1 MLLRF
6 ACTLIALVLLIAPLS
21 AGDGFVE
28 GFEDLP
34 LAPGLANVPE
44 AGTGFDKPTG
54 RIVVAYASGK
64 TSRGEVEKFYS
75 TTLPQ
80 LGWTRQGGAYLRE
93 GERLTIEILGAQG
106 GVTVRYTLA
115 PI

>member
-1 MLLRF
+1 MLMRLAF
-6 ACTLIALVLLIAPLS
+6 GLLAVFLVIAPLA
-21 AGDGFVE
+21 AGEAFVE

-34 LAPGLANVPE
+34 LAPGLVNVPE

-64 TSRGEVEKFYS
+64 TTRAEVERFYS
-75 TTLPQ
+75 STLPQ
-80 LGWTRQGGAYLRE
+80 LGWSRQGGAYLRE
-93 GERLTIEILGAQG
+93 GEKLTIEILGAEG

>member
-1 MLLRF
+1 MLIRL
-6 ACTLIALVLLIAPLS
+6 ACSLLAFLLLIAPAR
-21 AGDGFVE
+21 AGDAFVE

-34 LAPGLANVPE
+34 LAPGLVNLPE

-64 TSRGEVEKFYS
+64 TTKVAVEQFYS

-115 PI
+115 PL

>member
-1 MLLRF
+1 MLTRLAF
-6 ACTLIALVLLIAPLS
+6 GLLVFLLLIAPLR
-21 AGDGFVE
+21 AGERFVE

-34 LAPGLANVPE
+34 LAPGLVNLPE

-64 TSRGEVEKFYS
+64 TSRSAVEKFYS
-75 TTLPQ
+75 ATLPQ
-80 LGWTRQGGAYLRE
+80 LGWSREGNAYLRE
-93 GERLTIEILGAQG
+93 GERLTIEIIGAEG

>member
-1 MLLRF
+1 M
-6 ACTLIALVLLIAPLS
+6 
-21 AGDGFVE
+21 E

-34 LAPGLANVPE
+34 LAPGLASLPD

-64 TSRGEVEKFYS
+64 TTRAAVERFYS
-75 TTLPQ
+75 STLPQ
-80 LGWTRQGGAYLRE
+80 LGWSRQGGAYLRE
-93 GERLTIEILGAQG
+93 GEKLTIEILGAES

>member
-1 MLLRF
+1 MLIRLAF
-6 ACTLIALVLLIAPLS
+6 AILALLLLVAPAR
-21 AGDGFVE
+21 AGERFVE

-34 LAPGLANVPE
+34 LAPGLVNHPE

-54 RIVVAYASGK
+54 RIVVAYASGN
-64 TSRGEVEKFYS
+64 TSRSAIEQFYS
-75 TTLPQ
+75 ATLPQ
-80 LGWTRQGGAYLRE
+80 LGWTRQEGAYLRE
-93 GERLTIEILGAQG
+93 GERLTIEVLPAQG